1 VGQPGISHSETLA
14 PRLFPTPLL
23 TVPSVLCPQN
33 PLRWTAYLAR
43 QLDRYGLALLIG
55 YRLAGAAI
63 ILSIYYLLEW
73 GVPIQDLE
81 HYASYFGYNAKSKFV
96 GKASEYA
103 GALVCSAVLFP
114 VTLMMA
120 PFLAR
125 VLHRLTSAV
134 WRSKGKV
141 PPVPTSS

>member
-1 VGQPGISHSETLA
+1 MCT
-14 PRLFPTPLL
+14 
-23 TVPSVLCPQN
+23 QN
-33 PLRWTAYLAR
+33 PLRWAAYLAR
-43 QLDRYGLALLIG
+43 QLDRYGLALVIG

-63 ILSIYYLLEW
+63 ILTIYSLLDW
-73 GVPIQDLE
+73 GIPIQQLE
-81 HYASYFGYNAKSKFV
+81 HYASYFGYEPQSKFV

-125 VLHRLTSAV
+125 LLHRLTSAV
-134 WRSKGKV
+134 WRTKAQV
-141 PPVPTSS
+141 PPLRPPS